1 MSLLTKN
8 FKKYLV
14 QVMPILISAFTI
26 VALTMISN
34 NKWLTAGVQIPIW
47 LALIWWFYAKENFFD
62 DDAIEK
68 MEDDTGT
75 EKPEHPHK
83 INSLDEI

>member
-1 MSLLTKN
+1 MSLFTRN
-8 FKKYLV
+8 FKIYLV

-26 VALTMISN
+26 VAITMISP
-34 NKWLTAGVQIPIW
+34 NKWLTAGIQIPIW

-62 DDAIEK
+62 EDTYVRDDS
-68 MEDDTGT
+68 GT
-75 EKPEHPHK
+75 EKPEHSHK